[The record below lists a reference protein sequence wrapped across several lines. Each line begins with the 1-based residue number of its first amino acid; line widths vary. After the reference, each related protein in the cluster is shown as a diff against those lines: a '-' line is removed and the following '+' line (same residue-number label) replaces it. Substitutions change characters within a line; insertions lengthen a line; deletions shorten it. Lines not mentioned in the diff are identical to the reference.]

1 MQYGRRPRA
10 DDMDV
15 LLPVHNQLR
24 TPDEKILFVPSAL
37 FPHLYLGGAPDGEIP
52 IGEDIMATDPVCF
65 MIVDEDT
72 AQFRSAYRDT
82 EYYFCCNYCKK
93 QFDEN
98 PKRYSRLANDMTVDL
113 GSGC

>member
-1 MQYGRRPRA
+1 
-10 DDMDV
+10 
-15 LLPVHNQLR
+15 
-24 TPDEKILFVPSAL
+24 
-37 FPHLYLGGAPDGEIP
+37 
-52 IGEDIMATDPVCF
+52 MATDPVCF

-72 AQFRSAYRDT
+72 AQFRSTYRDT

-113 GSGC
+113 GSTGS